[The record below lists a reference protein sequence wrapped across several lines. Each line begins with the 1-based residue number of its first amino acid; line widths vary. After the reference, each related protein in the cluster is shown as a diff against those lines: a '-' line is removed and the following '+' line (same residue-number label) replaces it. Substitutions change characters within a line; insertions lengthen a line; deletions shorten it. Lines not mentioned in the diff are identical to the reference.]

1 MPHPPL
7 ALVDLSSA
15 TPVHRYDAEK
25 RPRRARAPETGLPSS
40 CKPPARGLSVVSTPQ
55 DNIPITRWPVH
66 ERPRERL
73 QKLGATVLSDAELLA
88 LFIRTGTRGHNAIDI
103 ARTLLLRCG
112 SLSGVLQAD
121 DTTLDAVPGIGPAK
135 RAQLRVIQETVRRT
149 LGETLSEQGTA
160 LDNAVA
166 VADYLR
172 LMIGHRPREVFV
184 ALFLD
189 CQCRLL
195 RAEEMAQGT
204 VDRSAVYPREIAKR
218 ALSLNASGLIVAH
231 NHPSGALLPS
241 PEDKALT
248 RQLRAGLSLL
258 GISLLDHLIV
268 TSHGYFSFADDGILH

>member
-1 MPHPPL
+1 MQRPPL
-7 ALVDLSSA
+7 ALLDSAVVLPAHRRDAVKRTRLVHTIKESSA
-15 TPVHRYDAEK
+15 
-25 RPRRARAPETGLPSS
+25 ARAN
-40 CKPPARGLSVVSTPQ
+40 PPAGVLSVVTTPQ
-55 DNIPITRWPVH
+55 HNIPITRWPAH

-73 QKLGATVLSDAELLA
+73 AKLGAAVLSDAELLA
-88 LFIRTGTRGHNAIDI
+88 LFIRTGTQGHNAIDI

-112 SLSGVLQAD
+112 SLTGVLQAD

-149 LGETLSEQGTA
+149 LGETLSEQGTTM
-160 LDNAVA
+160 DNAAA

-189 CQCRLL
+189 CNCRLL

-218 ALSLNASGLIVAH
+218 ALSLNASSLIVAH

-248 RQLRAGLSLL
+248 NQLRVGLSLL

-268 TSHGYFSFADDGILH
+268 TSHGHFSFADQGILH